1 MSNRWNIAALAVAL
15 ALVWAPFSSAQA
27 EGLLFSKK
35 FYGYVSLGASG
46 WFIQEAYRARQ
57 DANDAYDLYKRA
69 ETSSSAQEF
78 YDESRRFDTRMVV
91 MGAMGVGALAW
102 SMRLFRAKKEEEL
115 PLPRVNERSLR
126 VKGVGIDLGGDLLR
140 QKVQMTLSKD
150 F

>member
-35 FYGYVSLGASG
+35 FYGYVSLGSSG